1 MFYDEFA
8 CRGRVARC
16 RERASL
22 RRRVFSSTRAFA
34 AYGRA
39 DFAFSLRPDAA
50 TSTQPVND
58 AAVLGAQNADAM
70 GRQPRVRHQAF
81 EFGKKVSAHADR
93 IHAFACG
100 SIHETTC
107 TQSSTLGA
115 TKCA

>member
-16 RERASL
+16 REGASL
-22 RRRVFSSTRAFA
+22 GRRVFSPTRAFA
-34 AYGRA
+34 PNGRA
-39 DFAFSLRPDAA
+39 DLAFSLRPDTTAIA
-50 TSTQPVND
+50 KPVND

-70 GRQPRVRHQAF
+70 GRKPRVRHQAF
-81 EFGKKVSAHADR
+81 EFGKKFSAHADR